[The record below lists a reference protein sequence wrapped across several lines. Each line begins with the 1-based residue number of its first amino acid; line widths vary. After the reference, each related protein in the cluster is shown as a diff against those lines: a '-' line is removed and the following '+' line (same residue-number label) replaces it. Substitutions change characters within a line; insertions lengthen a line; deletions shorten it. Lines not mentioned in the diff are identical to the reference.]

1 MVNDIGMIKGPL
13 AHVAQAGPV
22 APAERPAAGDA
33 RPRATAQSPPAD
45 TSETRDAG
53 QGEELQHVVADL
65 NKLVR
70 DLHREL
76 QFTVDRESGETVIK
90 VIDKETDEVI
100 RQIPSD
106 EVMQL
111 RRRLEEASGVI
122 FKDSA

>member
-1 MVNDIGMIKGPL
+1 MVNDIGMIKGPM
-13 AHVAQAGPV
+13 APVAQPS
-22 APAERPAAGDA
+22 PAAPTDRVAGKEA
-33 RPRATAQSPPAD
+33 RPPAMAQPSPPAE
-45 TSETRDAG
+45 SEDADEKEG
-53 QGEELQHVVADL
+53 LQHVVADL

-76 QFTVDRESGETVIK
+76 QFMVDRDSGETVIK
-90 VIDKETDEVI
+90 VIDSETDEVI

-106 EVMQL
+106 EIMQL

>member
-13 AHVAQAGPV
+13 APVAQGGPV
-22 APAERPAAGDA
+22 APADKAAGSDA
-33 RPRATAQSPPAD
+33 RPRATAQPPPSVAK
-45 TSETRDAG
+45 DAE
-53 QGEELQHVVADL
+53 QGEDLQHVVADL

-106 EVMQL
+106 EIMQL